1 MFVLEHLWSYSAAW
15 LTVGFL
21 GLCAITD
28 VLYRRVS
35 ETAIF
40 CFALAVMFAH
50 FSWVAVASGLLC
62 AVLWWVSDRRNA
74 ALGDIEMAALTG
86 FGLGPFSLIAIAIS
100 CALALLTRPWW
111 PRLSSRLTPPE
122 ERHLAPSGLYL
133 AVGALVTV
141 LMARW
146 FVAGLQEYTSYV
158 VMQVAQ

>member
-1 MFVLEHLWSYSAAW
+1 MAHLWSYSAAW

-21 GLCAITD
+21 SLCAITD

-35 ETAIF
+35 ETAIC
-40 CFALAVMFAH
+40 CFALAVMFVH
-50 FSWVAVASGLLC
+50 FSWVAVVSGLLC

-86 FGLGPFSLIAIAIS
+86 LGLGPFSLIAIATS

-111 PRLSSRLTPPE
+111 PRLSSRMTPPE

-133 AVGALVTV
+133 AVGALLTILIVPW
-141 LMARW
+141 L
-146 FVAGLQEYTSYV
+146 VAGFQEYTAFV
-158 VMQVAQ
+158 AIHVAQ